1 MVHFT
6 STASNKTRFSSK
18 IKDVYILLALD
29 TYTNY
34 HKRNPF
40 KPFHQSPRRA
50 SILVPFLVVGCR
62 ELDKR
67 VRTNLVKKMM
77 RGQDEAATALLTI
90 VIGTNYSFYI
100 AIRLVGA
107 EFATICS
114 TVAIDFALHLR
125 MTIKIIKEFK
135 RVKHDTLA
143 YTENNTKIT
152 SLIIAELIEGFT
164 PVIYAFGILMAY
176 YGPNARLFS
185 NIGNTYWST
194 EIEDLGPLFVTMSIL
209 FGVDLL
215 SIMIN
220 SFCIWKAVKVD
231 MISEFFRFLKSYWY
245 MLALW
250 LSSNMVAYFSS
261 IDINMGNDATGSF
274 QWISNDGW
282 INLVNMSSV
291 LGNEEKVELIANAA
305 F

>member
-1 MVHFT
+1 MGELDEVAT
-6 STASNKTRFSSK
+6 
-18 IKDVYILLALD
+18 VLLA
-29 TYTNY
+29 
-34 HKRNPF
+34 
-40 KPFHQSPRRA
+40 
-50 SILVPFLVVGCR
+50 
-62 ELDKR
+62 
-67 VRTNLVKKMM
+67 
-77 RGQDEAATALLTI
+77 I
-90 VIGTNYSFYI
+90 VIGTNYSFFI

-107 EFATICS
+107 DLATICS
-114 TVAIDFALHLR
+114 TVTIDFALHLR
-125 MTIKIIKEFK
+125 MTFKIIKEFK
-135 RVKHDTLA
+135 RINNETLA
-143 YTENNTKIT
+143 NTENNTKIT

-164 PVIYAFGILMAY
+164 PAMYAIGIVMAY

-194 EIEDLGPLFVTMSIL
+194 EIEELGPVFATMSIL

-231 MISEFFRFLKSYWY
+231 MISEFFRFLKTYWY

-274 QWISNDGW
+274 QWISNEGW
-282 INLVNMSSV
+282 INLVNTSTV
-291 LGNEEKVELIANAA
+291 LRKEEKAELIAKAA